1 MQAKVTEL
9 NDYHPVELTFV
20 IMKRFESQGPYN
32 LHLKWHPRPPTICI
46 PPQQIHVWLNRLS
59 TAHRPVPPGQE
70 EYLCENAAHWL
81 QLSFQHHSA
90 LQARH

>member
-32 LHLKWHPRPPTICI
+32 LHLKWHPRPHTICI
-46 PPQQIHVWLNRLS
+46 PPQQIHVRLNLLS
-59 TAHRPVPPGQE
+59 TAHRLIPPGGGIPVWERCSLTTAQF
-70 EYLCENAAHWL
+70 
-81 QLSFQHHSA
+81 STP
-90 LQARH
+90 